1 MNELKILNKYEQ
13 QENQFYQEGK
23 TYDGGGYDNTCVYA
37 QLEYNGHEYAY
48 KELDYNAGCFRD
60 DYSLYIEDYNKNL
73 LFNYH
78 YYMDQ
83 DRDEFHFFINKD
95 VIDENF
101 FKQLQENK
109 LLRNDIEYNNVLDFN
124 FKKDFANKNL
134 DKTETDILEVMFM
147 SRDDNAFV
155 DYVFKFNNNVYYI
168 CYDVNFTTNT
178 KTILIKKYNVNED
191 SDNKILSL
199 TFKNNSTIVD
209 EYDENEISISLLMKL
224 EKEFSLDLNIHSFLS
239 AKRINKYLVKDEI
252 KIAKFCY
259 DGVILTIHSRFIN
272 LSESEFVHEVSIIGE
287 NKKEI
292 FTYRKKFGTIFDE
305 PIYYFNEN
313 VVTEDFIKLLYADNK
328 TKDVLTKCFSLYD
341 VDYKT
346 MLERNRNTILKKKS

>member
-1 MNELKILNKYEQ
+1 
-13 QENQFYQEGK
+13 
-23 TYDGGGYDNTCVYA
+23 
-37 QLEYNGHEYAY
+37 
-48 KELDYNAGCFRD
+48 
-60 DYSLYIEDYNKNL
+60 
-73 LFNYH
+73 
-78 YYMDQ
+78 MDQ

>member
-1 MNELKILNKYEQ
+1 MDKLIIRNYKEQ
-13 QENQFYQEGK
+13 FREENNSNFSK
-23 TYDGGGYDNTCVYA
+23 NLTAT
-37 QLEYNGHEYAY
+37 LEYNGKTYFYTGGKADFGDFMEIRNENNILILDICKIY
-48 KELDYNAGCFRD
+48 KKFTNHQ
-60 DYSLYIEDYNKNL
+60 SL
-73 LFNYH
+73 
-78 YYMDQ
+78 
-83 DRDEFHFFINKD
+83 INKEEISKEFYNELMNSNLFD
-95 VIDENF
+95 LKINYDE
-101 FKQLQENK
+101 
-109 LLRNDIEYNNVLDFN
+109 YDFN

-134 DKTETDILEVMFM
+134 DKAETDILEVIFM

-155 DYVFKFNNNVYYI
+155 DYVFKHNNNVYYI

-178 KTILIKKYNVNED
+178 KTIIIKKYNVDED
-191 SDNKILSL
+191 SDNKVLCL

-209 EYDENEISISLLMKL
+209 EYDENEINIPLLMKL

-239 AKRINKYLVKDEI
+239 AMRINKYLVKDEI

-259 DGVILTIHSRFIN
+259 DGVICTIHSRFIN
-272 LSESEFVHEVSIIGE
+272 LSESTFVHEVNIIGE

-313 VVTEDFIKLLYADNK
+313 VVTEDFMKLLYADNK
-328 TKDVLTKCFSLYD
+328 TKDVLTKYFSLYD

-346 MLERNRNTILKKKS
+346 MLDRNRNTILKNKS